1 MGASPSP
8 ASRSSARKGRE
19 EVYSMK
25 RSNSVVPTV
34 IRIVDWFI
42 DYDMTGMAILTG
54 QGDDV
59 GGRGRSRL
67 TRTRLVLA
75 GSVVSR

>member
-1 MGASPSP
+1 
-8 ASRSSARKGRE
+8 
-19 EVYSMK
+19 
-25 RSNSVVPTV
+25 
-34 IRIVDWFI
+34 
-42 DYDMTGMAILTG
+42 MAILTG